1 MSNSLLTSDIIAK
14 ESLMVL
20 HEKIPFISTI
30 NRQFDDQYAREGA
43 KIGSALRIKL
53 PNQYTVRT
61 GKVAQ
66 VQDTAETSVTMTMA
80 TQKGVDLGFSS
91 ADLTLSIN
99 DFRKQFIEPAMSALA
114 SNIEADV
121 IQTLS
126 KDVYNLVGTAGTVPA
141 SMLVIGQ
148 ARQKLNEYLAPKDKR
163 RRLQVD
169 SSTMAAMTDAYKG
182 LFGNGKS
189 IDKQYMEGYV
199 DYQGGFD
206 WYENESIYT
215 HTNGADVTGVRVNDT
230 IASGDSIMTIDT
242 CDAGAPTVG
251 SIFTVA
257 GVYAVHPETKAAY
270 SHLQQFVVTSATTP
284 TTTEIS
290 FSPAMI
296 STGATKNVSALPVTT
311 AALVW
316 TGAASTSYGQCLAY
330 HEDAFSFVSAD
341 LELPKGADMASRQ
354 RFEGIS
360 MRFVRDWDVVNDD
373 WISRI
378 DVLYGAKTLR
388 ASQAC
393 RITK

>member
-1 MSNSLLTSDIIAK
+1 MANSFLTPDQITK

-43 KIGSALRIKL
+43 KIGSALRIRL

-66 VQDTAETSVTMTMA
+66 VQDTAESSVTMTMA

-126 KDVYNLVGTAGTVPA
+126 KDVYNLVGTAGTTPA
-141 SMLVIGQ
+141 SMLVFGQ

-163 RRLQVD
+163 RRVQVD
-169 SSTMAAMTDAYKG
+169 SSTMASMTDAYKG
-182 LFGNGKS
+182 LFQS
-189 IDKQYMEGYV
+189 SRAIDKQYMEGYI
-199 DYQGGFD
+199 DHQGGFD

-215 HTNGADVTGVRVNDT
+215 HTNGTDHTTVTVNDGS
-230 IASGDSIMTIDT
+230 IASGDTTIT
-242 CDAGAPTVG
+242 TAGGNVTVG
-251 SIFTVA
+251 TVFTFSGT
-257 GVYAVHPETKAAY
+257 GVKAVHPETKASY
-270 SHLQQFVVTSATTP
+270 SHDQQFVITAVSGNDWT
-284 TTTEIS
+284 
-290 FSPAMI
+290 FSPAI
-296 STGATKNVSALPVTT
+296 ITSGALQNVSTLPTT
-311 AALVW
+311 GSAITLV
-316 TGAASTSYGQCLAY
+316 GAASTSYGQCLAY

-341 LELPKGADMASRQ
+341 LELPKGVDMASRQ

-360 MRFVRDWDVVNDD
+360 MRFVRDWDAVNDD
-373 WISRI
+373 WINRI
-378 DVLYGAKTLR
+378 DCLYGMKTLR
-388 ASQAC
+388 PQLAV
-393 RITK
+393 RVTK

>member
-1 MSNSLLTSDIIAK
+1 MANSFLTPDQITK

-43 KIGSALRIKL
+43 KTGSALRIRL

-66 VQDTAETSVTMTMA
+66 VQDTAESSVTMTLA

-121 IQTLS
+121 VQTLS

-141 SMLVIGQ
+141 TMLVFGQ

-163 RRLQVD
+163 RRVQVD
-169 SSTMAAMTDAYKG
+169 SATMSSMTDAYKG
-182 LFGNGKS
+182 LFQSSKA
-189 IDKQYMEGYV
+189 IDKQYMEGYI
-199 DYQGGFD
+199 DHQGGFD

-215 HTNGADVTGVRVNDT
+215 HTNGTDHTTVTVNDGS
-230 IASGDSIMTIDT
+230 IASGDTTIT
-242 CDAGAPTVG
+242 TAGGNVTVG
-251 SIFTVA
+251 TVFTFSGDAVK
-257 GVYAVHPETKAAY
+257 AVHPETKAAY
-270 SHLQQFVVTSATTP
+270 SHDQQFVITAVSGNDWT
-284 TTTEIS
+284 
-290 FSPAMI
+290 FSPAI
-296 STGATKNVSALPVTT
+296 ITSGATQNVSKLPTTGAAIT
-311 AALVW
+311 LV
-316 TGAASTSYGQCLAY
+316 GAASTAYGQCLAY

-341 LELPKGADMASRQ
+341 LELPKGVDMASRQ

-360 MRFVRDWDVVNDD
+360 MRFVRDWDAVNDD
-373 WISRI
+373 WINRI
-378 DVLYGAKTLR
+378 DCLYGMKTLR
-388 ASQAC
+388 PQLAV